1 MTLSELIAKRANAWD
16 TAKKFLDEHTDKDTG
31 MMSAEDAQT
40 YDRMEKD
47 ITDLTASIERRQRAE
62 AFDKALDNPVNS
74 PITSIPGR
82 DPEKKEDR
90 SGQQYKNAFGRY
102 LRNAQVGY
110 DVNNVLSVGTDSDG
124 GYTVP
129 DEFEHTLVEA
139 LADENVFRTMATS
152 IKTASGDR
160 KIPIVATTGTASW
173 VDENAAISESGVTFE
188 QKTLSAYKLA
198 TMVKVS
204 EELLADSAF
213 NLEDYMAREFAR
225 RFAVAEEA
233 AFCTGNGTGKP
244 TGVFDSTKGAS
255 AGITAAKTDTFTAD
269 ELMDLFYSLRAPYRS
284 KSMWFMNDS
293 TIKIVRKLKDN
304 NGQYIWQPA
313 LTAGTPDMILG
324 RPYKTSVAA
333 PEATTGNTAV
343 LFGDFKYYWIADR
356 KSRTIRRLNELYAV
370 NGQVAFLGTERLDG
384 CLILPEAIKGLK
396 MA

>member
-62 AFDKALDNPVNS
+62 AFDRALDNPVNS

-173 VDENAAISESGVTFE
+173 VDENAAIPESGGTFD

-198 TMVKVS
+198 TILKVS

-213 NLEDYMAREFAR
+213 NLEDYIAREFAR

-313 LTAGTPDMILG
+313 LTAGTPDRILA

>member
-16 TAKKFLDEHTDKDTG
+16 TAKKFLDERTDNDTG

-173 VDENAAISESGVTFE
+173 VDENAAIPESGGTFD

-198 TMVKVS
+198 TILKVS

-213 NLEDYMAREFAR
+213 NLEDYIAREFAR

-313 LTAGTPDMILG
+313 LTAGTPDMILA

-384 CLILPEAIKGLK
+384 CLILPEAIKSLK

>member
-16 TAKKFLDEHTDKDTG
+16 TAKKFLDERTDKDTG

-129 DEFEHTLVEA
+129 DEFERTLVEA
-139 LADENVFRTMATS
+139 LADENVFRSMATS

-173 VDENAAISESGVTFE
+173 VDENAAIPESGTTFE

-198 TMVKVS
+198 TMVKIS

-269 ELMDLFYSLRAPYRS
+269 ELIDLFYSLRAPYRS
-284 KSMWFMNDS
+284 KAMWFMND
-293 TIKIVRKLKDN
+293 TTVKIVRKLKDS

-313 LTAGTPDMILG
+313 LTAGVPDMILG

-384 CLILPEAIKGLK
+384 CLILPEAIKSLK

>member
-173 VDENAAISESGVTFE
+173 VDENAAIPESGGTFD

-198 TMVKVS
+198 TILKVS

-213 NLEDYMAREFAR
+213 NLEDYIAREFAR

-333 PEATTGNTAV
+333 PEATTGNTSV

>member
-62 AFDKALDNPVNS
+62 AFDRALDNPVNS

-225 RFAVAEEA
+225 RFAVAEES

>member
-16 TAKKFLDEHTDKDTG
+16 TAKKFLDERTDKDTG

-74 PITSIPGR
+74 PMTSIPGR

-173 VDENAAISESGVTFE
+173 VDENAAIPESGGTFD

-198 TMVKVS
+198 TILKVS

-213 NLEDYMAREFAR
+213 NLEDYIAREFAR

-244 TGVFDSTKGAS
+244 TGVFDATKGAS
-255 AGITAAKTDTFTAD
+255 AGITATKTDTFTAD

-313 LTAGTPDMILG
+313 LTAGTPDMILA

-384 CLILPEAIKGLK
+384 CLILPEAIKSLK

>member
-16 TAKKFLDEHTDKDTG
+16 TAKKFLDERTDKDTG

-62 AFDKALDNPVNS
+62 AFDKALDNPANS
-74 PITSIPGR
+74 PITSIPGL

-90 SGQQYKNAFGRY
+90 SGQKYKNAFGRY

-173 VDENAAISESGVTFE
+173 VDENAAIPESGGTFD
-188 QKTLSAYKLA
+188 QKTLSAHKLA
-198 TMVKVS
+198 TTLKVS

-213 NLEDYMAREFAR
+213 NLEDYIAREFAR

-244 TGVFDSTKGAS
+244 TGVFDATKGAS

>member
-31 MMSAEDAQT
+31 MMSAEDAQM

-173 VDENAAISESGVTFE
+173 VDENAAIPESGPTFE

-198 TMVKVS
+198 TMVKIS

-269 ELMDLFYSLRAPYRS
+269 ELIDLFYSLRAPYRS
-284 KSMWFMNDS
+284 KAMWFMND
-293 TIKIVRKLKDN
+293 TTVKIVRKLKDN

-313 LTAGTPDMILG
+313 LTAGAPDMIFG

-356 KSRTIRRLNELYAV
+356 KSRTIRRLNELFAV

-384 CLILPEAIKGLK
+384 CLILPEAIKSLK

>member
-16 TAKKFLDEHTDKDTG
+16 TAKKFLDERTDKDTG

-74 PITSIPGR
+74 PITSIPGC

-90 SGQQYKNAFGRY
+90 SGQKYKNAFGRY

-173 VDENAAISESGVTFE
+173 VDENAAIPESGGTFD

-198 TMVKVS
+198 TILKVS

-213 NLEDYMAREFAR
+213 NLEDYIAREFAR

-244 TGVFDSTKGAS
+244 TGVFDATKGAS
-255 AGITAAKTDTFTAD
+255 AGITVAKTDTFTAD

-293 TIKIVRKLKDN
+293 TIKIIRKLKDN

-313 LTAGTPDMILG
+313 LTAGTPDMILA

-384 CLILPEAIKGLK
+384 CLILPEAIKSLK

>member
-16 TAKKFLDEHTDKDTG
+16 TAKKFLDERTDKDTG

-74 PITSIPGR
+74 LITSIPGR

-90 SGQQYKNAFGRY
+90 SGQKYKNAFGRY

-173 VDENAAISESGVTFE
+173 VDENAAVPESDVTFE

-244 TGVFDSTKGAS
+244 TGVFDATKGAS
-255 AGITAAKTDTFTAD
+255 AGITADKTDTFTAD

-293 TIKIVRKLKDN
+293 TIKIIRKLKDN

-313 LTAGTPDMILG
+313 LTAGTPDMILA

-384 CLILPEAIKGLK
+384 CLILPEAIKSLK

>member
-16 TAKKFLDEHTDKDTG
+16 TAKKFLDERTDKDTG

-173 VDENAAISESGVTFE
+173 VDENAAIPESGGTFD

-198 TMVKVS
+198 TILKVS

-213 NLEDYMAREFAR
+213 NLEDYIAREFAR

-244 TGVFDSTKGAS
+244 TGVFDATKGAS

-313 LTAGTPDMILG
+313 LTAGTPDMILA

-384 CLILPEAIKGLK
+384 CLILPEAIKSLK

>member
-90 SGQQYKNAFGRY
+90 SGQKYKNAFGRY

-110 DVNNVLSVGTDSDG
+110 DVNNVLSIGTDSDG

-173 VDENAAISESGVTFE
+173 VDENAAIPESGGTFD
-188 QKTLSAYKLA
+188 QKTLSAHKLA
-198 TMVKVS
+198 TVLKVS

-213 NLEDYMAREFAR
+213 NLEDYIAREFAR

-244 TGVFDSTKGAS
+244 TGVFDATNGAS
-255 AGITAAKTDTFTAD
+255 AGITVAKTDTFTVD
-269 ELMDLFYSLRAPYRS
+269 ELIDLFYSLRAPYRS
-284 KSMWFMNDS
+284 KAMWFMND
-293 TIKIVRKLKDN
+293 TTVKIVRKLKDN

-384 CLILPEAIKGLK
+384 CLILPEAIKSLK

>member
-16 TAKKFLDEHTDKDTG
+16 TAKKFLDERTDKDTG

-129 DEFEHTLVEA
+129 DEFERTLVEA
-139 LADENVFRTMATS
+139 LADENVFRSMATS

-173 VDENAAISESGVTFE
+173 VDENAAIPESDTTFE
-188 QKTLSAYKLA
+188 QKTLFAYKLA
-198 TMVKVS
+198 TMVKIS

-269 ELMDLFYSLRAPYRS
+269 ELIDLFYSLRAPYRS
-284 KSMWFMNDS
+284 KAMWFMND
-293 TIKIVRKLKDN
+293 TTVKIVRKLKDS

-313 LTAGTPDMILG
+313 LTAGVPDMILG

-356 KSRTIRRLNELYAV
+356 KSRTIRRLNELFAV

-384 CLILPEAIKGLK
+384 CLILPEAIKSLK

>member
-16 TAKKFLDEHTDKDTG
+16 TAKKFLDERTDKDTG

-129 DEFEHTLVEA
+129 DEFERTLVEA

-173 VDENAAISESGVTFE
+173 VDENAAIPESGTTFE

-198 TMVKVS
+198 TMVKIS

-269 ELMDLFYSLRAPYRS
+269 ELIDLFYSLRAPYRS
-284 KSMWFMNDS
+284 KAMWFMND
-293 TIKIVRKLKDN
+293 TTVKIVRKLKDS

-313 LTAGTPDMILG
+313 LTAGVPDMILG

-384 CLILPEAIKGLK
+384 CLILPEAIKSLK

>member
-16 TAKKFLDEHTDKDTG
+16 TAKKFLDERTDKDTG

-62 AFDKALDNPVNS
+62 AFDKALDNPANS
-74 PITSIPGR
+74 PITSIPGL

-90 SGQQYKNAFGRY
+90 SGQKYKNAFGRY

-173 VDENAAISESGVTFE
+173 VDENAAIPESGGTFD

-198 TMVKVS
+198 TILKVS

-213 NLEDYMAREFAR
+213 NLEDYIAREFAR

-244 TGVFDSTKGAS
+244 TGVFDATKGAS

-284 KSMWFMNDS
+284 KSMWFMND
-293 TIKIVRKLKDN
+293 TTVKIVRKLKDN

-313 LTAGTPDMILG
+313 LTAGTPDMILA

>member
-16 TAKKFLDEHTDKDTG
+16 TAKKFLDERTDKDTG

-47 ITDLTASIERRQRAE
+47 ITDLTASIERMQRAE
-62 AFDKALDNPVNS
+62 AFDKELDNPVNS

-173 VDENAAISESGVTFE
+173 VDENAAIPESGTTFE

-198 TMVKVS
+198 TMVKIS

-269 ELMDLFYSLRAPYRS
+269 ELIDLFYSLRASYRS
-284 KSMWFMNDS
+284 KAMWFMND
-293 TIKIVRKLKDN
+293 TTVKIVRKLKDS

-313 LTAGTPDMILG
+313 LTAGVPDMILG

-384 CLILPEAIKGLK
+384 CLILPEAIKSLK

>member
-1 MTLSELIAKRANAWD
+1 MTLSELIAKRANAWN

-173 VDENAAISESGVTFE
+173 VDENAAIPESGGTFD

-198 TMVKVS
+198 TILKVS

-213 NLEDYMAREFAR
+213 NLEDYIAREFAR

-244 TGVFDSTKGAS
+244 TGVFDATKGAS

-284 KSMWFMNDS
+284 KAMWFMNDS

>member
-74 PITSIPGR
+74 PITSIPGH

-129 DEFEHTLVEA
+129 DEFERTLVEA

-160 KIPIVATTGTASW
+160 KIPIVATTGSASW
-173 VDENAAISESGVTFE
+173 VDENAAIPESGATFD

-204 EELLADSAF
+204 EELIADSAF
-213 NLEDYMAREFAR
+213 NLEEFMAREFAR

-244 TGVFDSTKGAS
+244 AGVFDATKGAS
-255 AGITAAKTDTFTAD
+255 AGITAAKADTFTAD
-269 ELMDLFYSLRAPYRS
+269 ELIDLFYSLRAPYRS
-284 KSMWFMNDS
+284 KAMWFMND
-293 TIKIVRKLKDN
+293 TTVKIVRKLKDS

-313 LTAGTPDMILG
+313 LTAGAPDMIFG

-356 KSRTIRRLNELYAV
+356 KIRTIRRLNELYAV

-384 CLILPEAIKGLK
+384 CLILTEAIKGLK

>member
-16 TAKKFLDEHTDKDTG
+16 TAKKFLDERTDKDTG

-62 AFDKALDNPVNS
+62 AFDKELDNPVNS

-129 DEFEHTLVEA
+129 DEFERTLVEA

-173 VDENAAISESGVTFE
+173 VDENAAIPESGTTFE

-198 TMVKVS
+198 TMVKIS

-269 ELMDLFYSLRAPYRS
+269 ELIDLFYSLRAPYRS
-284 KSMWFMNDS
+284 KAMWFMND
-293 TIKIVRKLKDN
+293 TTVKIVRKLKDS

-313 LTAGTPDMILG
+313 LTAGVPDMILG

-384 CLILPEAIKGLK
+384 CLILPEAIKSLK

>member
-90 SGQQYKNAFGRY
+90 SGQKYKNAFGRY

>member
-16 TAKKFLDEHTDKDTG
+16 TAKKFLDERTDKDTG

-90 SGQQYKNAFGRY
+90 SDQQYKNAFGRY

-173 VDENAAISESGVTFE
+173 VDENAAIPESGVTFE

-244 TGVFDSTKGAS
+244 TGVFDATKGAS

-269 ELMDLFYSLRAPYRS
+269 ELIDLFYSLRVPYRS
-284 KSMWFMNDS
+284 KAMWFMND
-293 TIKIVRKLKDN
+293 TTVKIVRKLKDN

>member
-90 SGQQYKNAFGRY
+90 SGQKYKNAFGRY

-173 VDENAAISESGVTFE
+173 VDENAAIPESGGTFD

-244 TGVFDSTKGAS
+244 TGVFDATKGAS
-255 AGITAAKTDTFTAD
+255 AGITAAKTDTFTVD
-269 ELMDLFYSLRAPYRS
+269 ELIDLFYSLRAPYRS
-284 KSMWFMNDS
+284 KAMWFMND
-293 TIKIVRKLKDN
+293 TTVKIVRKLKDN

-313 LTAGTPDMILG
+313 LTAGMPDMILG

-370 NGQVAFLGTERLDG
+370 NGQVAFLGTERIDG
-384 CLILPEAIKGLK
+384 CLILPEAIKSLK

>member
-16 TAKKFLDEHTDKDTG
+16 TAKKFLDEHTVKDTG

-90 SGQQYKNAFGRY
+90 SGQKYKNAFGRY

>member
-16 TAKKFLDEHTDKDTG
+16 TAKKFLDERTDKDTG

-40 YDRMEKD
+40 YDRMEKN

-62 AFDKALDNPVNS
+62 AFDKALDNPANS
-74 PITSIPGR
+74 PITSIPGL

-90 SGQQYKNAFGRY
+90 SGQKYKNAFGRY

-173 VDENAAISESGVTFE
+173 VDENAAIPESGGTFD

-198 TMVKVS
+198 TILKVS

-213 NLEDYMAREFAR
+213 NLEDYIAREFAR

-244 TGVFDSTKGAS
+244 TGAFDATKGAS
-255 AGITAAKTDTFTAD
+255 AGITAAKTDTFTTD
-269 ELMDLFYSLRAPYRS
+269 ELIDLFYSLRAPYRS
-284 KSMWFMNDS
+284 KAMWFMND
-293 TIKIVRKLKDN
+293 TTVKIVRKLKDN

-313 LTAGTPDMILG
+313 LTAGAPDMILG

-384 CLILPEAIKGLK
+384 CLILPEAIKSLK

>member
-16 TAKKFLDEHTDKDTG
+16 TAKKFLDERTDKDTG

-74 PITSIPGR
+74 PITSIPGC

-90 SGQQYKNAFGRY
+90 SGQKYKNAFGRY
-102 LRNAQVGY
+102 LRNAQVGH

-173 VDENAAISESGVTFE
+173 VDENAAIPESGGTFD
-188 QKTLSAYKLA
+188 QKTLSAHKLA
-198 TMVKVS
+198 TILKVS

-213 NLEDYMAREFAR
+213 NLEDYIAREFAR

-244 TGVFDSTKGAS
+244 TGVFDATKGAS

-313 LTAGTPDMILG
+313 LTAGTPDMILA

-384 CLILPEAIKGLK
+384 CLILPEAIKSLK

>member
-173 VDENAAISESGVTFE
+173 VDENAAIPESGGTFD

-198 TMVKVS
+198 TILKVS

-213 NLEDYMAREFAR
+213 NLEDYIAREFAR

-255 AGITAAKTDTFTAD
+255 AGITAAKTDTFTTD

-284 KSMWFMNDS
+284 KAMWFMNDS

>member
-1 MTLSELIAKRANAWD
+1 MTLSELIAKRANAWN

-173 VDENAAISESGVTFE
+173 VDENAAIPESGGTFD

-198 TMVKVS
+198 TILKVS

-213 NLEDYMAREFAR
+213 NLEDYIAREFAR

>member
-16 TAKKFLDEHTDKDTG
+16 TAKKFLDERTDKDTG

-110 DVNNVLSVGTDSDG
+110 DVNNVLSVGIDSDG

-173 VDENAAISESGVTFE
+173 VDENAAIPESGTTFE

-198 TMVKVS
+198 TMVKIS

-269 ELMDLFYSLRAPYRS
+269 ELIDLFYSLRAPYRS
-284 KSMWFMNDS
+284 KAMWFMND
-293 TIKIVRKLKDN
+293 TTVKIVRKLKDS

-313 LTAGTPDMILG
+313 LTAGVPDMILG

-384 CLILPEAIKGLK
+384 CLILPEAIKSLK

>member
-173 VDENAAISESGVTFE
+173 VDENAAIPESGGTFD

-198 TMVKVS
+198 TILKVS

-213 NLEDYMAREFAR
+213 NLEDYIAREFAR

-324 RPYKTSVAA
+324 RSYKTSVAA

>member
-62 AFDKALDNPVNS
+62 AFDMALDNPVNS

-82 DPEKKEDR
+82 DPEGKEDR
-90 SGQQYKNAFGRY
+90 SGQKYKNAFGRY

-173 VDENAAISESGVTFE
+173 VDENAAIPESGGTFE

-244 TGVFDSTKGAS
+244 TGVFDATKGAS

>member
-1 MTLSELIAKRANAWD
+1 MTLSELIAKRANTWD
-16 TAKKFLDEHTDKDTG
+16 TAKKFLDERTDKDTG

-74 PITSIPGR
+74 PIISIPGR

-129 DEFEHTLVEA
+129 DEFERTLVEA
-139 LADENVFRTMATS
+139 LADENVFRSMATS

-173 VDENAAISESGVTFE
+173 VDENAAIPESGTTFE

-198 TMVKVS
+198 TMVKIS

-269 ELMDLFYSLRAPYRS
+269 ELIDLFYSLRAPYRS
-284 KSMWFMNDS
+284 KAMWFMND
-293 TIKIVRKLKDN
+293 TTVKIVRKLKDS

-313 LTAGTPDMILG
+313 LTAGVPDMILG

-384 CLILPEAIKGLK
+384 CLILPEAIKSLK

>member
-129 DEFEHTLVEA
+129 DEFERTLVEA
-139 LADENVFRTMATS
+139 LADENVFRSMATS

-173 VDENAAISESGVTFE
+173 VDENAAIPESGTTFE

-198 TMVKVS
+198 TMVKIS

-269 ELMDLFYSLRAPYRS
+269 ELIDLFYSLRAPYRS
-284 KSMWFMNDS
+284 KAMWFMND
-293 TIKIVRKLKDN
+293 TTVKIVRKLKDS

-313 LTAGTPDMILG
+313 LTAGVPDMILG

>member
-16 TAKKFLDEHTDKDTG
+16 TAKKFLDERTDKDTG

-62 AFDKALDNPVNS
+62 AFDKALDNPANS
-74 PITSIPGR
+74 PITSIPGL

-90 SGQQYKNAFGRY
+90 SGQKYKNAFGRY

-173 VDENAAISESGVTFE
+173 VDENAAIPESGATFE

-204 EELLADSAF
+204 EELIADSAF

-244 TGVFDSTKGAS
+244 TGVFDATKGAS

-269 ELMDLFYSLRAPYRS
+269 ELIDLFYSLRVPYRS
-284 KSMWFMNDS
+284 KAMWFMND
-293 TIKIVRKLKDN
+293 TTVKIVRKLKDN

>member
-62 AFDKALDNPVNS
+62 AFDKELANPVNS
-74 PITSIPGR
+74 PITSMPGR
-82 DPEKKEDR
+82 EPENKDDR
-90 SGQQYKNAFGRY
+90 SGQKYKNAFGRY

-129 DEFEHTLVEA
+129 DEFERTLVEA
-139 LADENVFRTMATS
+139 LADENVFRSMATS

-173 VDENAAISESGVTFE
+173 VDENAAIPESGTTFE

-198 TMVKVS
+198 AMVKIS

-269 ELMDLFYSLRAPYRS
+269 ELIDLFYSLRAPYRS
-284 KSMWFMNDS
+284 KAMWFMND
-293 TIKIVRKLKDN
+293 TTVKIVRKLKDS

-313 LTAGTPDMILG
+313 LTAGVPDMIFG

-356 KSRTIRRLNELYAV
+356 KSRTIRRLNELFAV

>member
-16 TAKKFLDEHTDKDTG
+16 TAKKFLDERTDKDTG

-82 DPEKKEDR
+82 DLEKKEDR

-173 VDENAAISESGVTFE
+173 VDENAAIPESGGTFD

-198 TMVKVS
+198 TILKVS

-213 NLEDYMAREFAR
+213 NLEDYIAREFAR

-313 LTAGTPDMILG
+313 LTAGTPDMILA

-384 CLILPEAIKGLK
+384 CLILPEAIKSLK

>member
-16 TAKKFLDEHTDKDTG
+16 TAKKFLDERTDKDTG

-173 VDENAAISESGVTFE
+173 VDENAAIPESGTTFE

-198 TMVKVS
+198 TMVKIS

-269 ELMDLFYSLRAPYRS
+269 ELIDLFYSLRAPYRS
-284 KSMWFMNDS
+284 KAMWFMND
-293 TIKIVRKLKDN
+293 TTVKIVRKLKDS

-313 LTAGTPDMILG
+313 LTAGVPDMILG

-384 CLILPEAIKGLK
+384 CLILPEAIKSLK

>member
-16 TAKKFLDEHTDKDTG
+16 TAKKFLDERTDKDTG

-62 AFDKALDNPVNS
+62 AFDKALDNPANS
-74 PITSIPGR
+74 PITSIPGL

-90 SGQQYKNAFGRY
+90 SGQKYKNAFGRY

-173 VDENAAISESGVTFE
+173 VDENAAIPESGGTFD
-188 QKTLSAYKLA
+188 QKTLSAHKLA
-198 TMVKVS
+198 TTLKVS

-213 NLEDYMAREFAR
+213 NLEDYIAREFAR

-244 TGVFDSTKGAS
+244 TGVFDATKGAS
-255 AGITAAKTDTFTAD
+255 AGITAAKIDTFTAD